1 MHEACVRLNVAN
13 ISLIV
18 DVGLNEEEERLNL
31 AYVRLCEIGN
41 KKDIAYV
48 KLNVAE
54 VMLYVP
60 DVRLDKADVRLF
72 AA

>member
-41 KKDIAYV
+41 KNV